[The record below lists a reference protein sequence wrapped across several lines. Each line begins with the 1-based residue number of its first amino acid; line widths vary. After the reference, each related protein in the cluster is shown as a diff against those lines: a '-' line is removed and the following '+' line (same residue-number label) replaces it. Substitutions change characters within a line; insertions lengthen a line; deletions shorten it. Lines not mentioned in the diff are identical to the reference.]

1 MKTQL
6 TDVRG
11 IGPSTARALEAVG
24 IRNVAALAGAS
35 PGQVATAQGFGESR
49 AADVIAAAKDLLAA
63 TDSPKAPARKTAPS
77 EEASKPQAKK
87 AKAKKSDK
95 KQAKGKK
102 SAKKKKKGKKKGKK
116 K

>member
-24 IRNVAALAGAS
+24 IRDVAALAGAS
-35 PGQVATAQGFGESR
+35 PGQVATAPGFGEAR
-49 AADVIAAAKDLLAA
+49 AADVIAAARALLAA
-63 TDSPKAPARKTAPS
+63 TESPEAPARKPASS
-77 EEASKPQAKK
+77 EQASEPPAKK
-87 AKAKKSDK
+87 AKAKKPDK